1 MGELDEQGEKLDNI
15 NKKLE
20 EMGED
25 VVKLNTCCGCGK
37 PKKGWKS
44 PANKKKFKGNYR
56 KEDEEQA
63 EGGKSG
69 SKKRDKKKKSKPV
82 EEERQ
87 FSDERER
94 EMAEHEQAIDDN
106 IATLK
111 AQAYAMSTEIDRQN
125 KQLKMTSLH
134 AKQNRERLDEVNKGA
149 EKLLKKPTN

>member
-20 EMGED
+20 EMDED
-25 VVKLNTCCGCGK
+25 LVKLNTCCGCGK

-56 KEDEEQA
+56 KDEEQA

-69 SKKRDKKKKSKPV
+69 SKKKDKKKKPV

-111 AQAYAMSTEIDRQN
+111 AQAYAMSTEID
-125 KQLKMTSLH
+125 
-134 AKQNRERLDEVNKGA
+134 
-149 EKLLKKPTN
+149 

>member
-20 EMGED
+20 EMDEDLTSAEED

-69 SKKRDKKKKSKPV
+69 SKKKDKRKRGSIPMS
-82 EEERQ
+82 ERGRWQ
-87 FSDERER
+87 NTSRPSTT
-94 EMAEHEQAIDDN
+94 
-106 IATLK
+106 TLPPSRHRLM
-111 AQAYAMSTEIDRQN
+111 QCP
-125 KQLKMTSLH
+125 LKLIGRTS
-134 AKQNRERLDEVNKGA
+134 N
-149 EKLLKKPTN
+149 LK